1 MDAYQKCIFLAMAVN
16 LAGMKRFIAWLKS
29 VGSMW
34 AWRLSL
40 ICAGALLTTPGQ
52 AEVEGLTP
60 DQRQRL
66 ERDGFCIG
74 ERPDLGM
81 AGPYL
86 GRESPVFITTDSVLA
101 LFHGLVRKTIVQRD
115 AALANTLAAG
125 LRRNVANLEAMNPD
139 ETGAD
144 PVVCKAAMTRAKI
157 VCGTALRLLDPAW
170 HAADPAIAREI
181 DAEAA
186 RVETAAER
194 VKPAWLGAPESV
206 FRGLDYT
213 SCKPVGL
220 HEEKPAEQRYFRAVR
235 FLQMIPF
242 RLARKEEL
250 YAACY
255 ILRASQVPNQPGL
268 FDQVFEFNSVIG
280 CPAIFYTGMALDQ
293 RPAATPLLGGM
304 LGNDLKYD
312 RDAPFGPAPTT
323 LINNLIADA
332 PMPIKECDSRMI
344 SPLFLPDALLF
355 QQVTDRLTVLQR
367 ADELPDP
374 LLAAAW
380 FGDHQAQTRMQG
392 KYPGCP
398 DLFVV
403 KRPPPVRLPFRPE
416 PALPPLFEA
425 YDDVLRTLMKGPE
438 KGAPEFMRKGAWH
451 LKTRQ
456 TVLASWARMRN
467 CFALEAP
474 GGIGIGGGPED
485 RPGFVEPCPE
495 FYQKLGS
502 LAATMKGAILVSEAA
517 EAPNTRATSPP
528 DAPGFIARAD
538 LRWKEPPITGAAWS
552 SFALLCSRLE
562 AMAHK
567 QLRGIE
573 WNDLDR
579 KFFGEYGFRLL
590 NRCDDLPRAAA
601 VARTAQSGKT
611 LIAASGLPRSI
622 WVSYPWKGKAHL
634 CEGAVMTFYSSTA
647 AGPVTDAEWGV
658 TLRANPPPAAPD
670 WLAPLAMPDLS
681 PGTAE

>member
-1 MDAYQKCIFLAMAVN
+1 MEVN
-16 LAGMKRFIAWLKS
+16 SAGMKRFIAWLKS

-60 DQRQRL
+60 DLRQRL

-74 ERPDLGM
+74 GETHLGM
-81 AGPYL
+81 ADPYL

-101 LFHGLVRKTIVQRD
+101 LFHGLLRKTMVQRD
-115 AALANTLAAG
+115 AALAEMLAAG
-125 LRRNVANLEAMNPD
+125 LKRNVANLEAMNPD
-139 ETGAD
+139 EPGAD
-144 PVVCKAAMTRAKI
+144 PAVCKAAMIRAKI

-170 HAADPAIAREI
+170 HAADAAIAREI
-181 DAEAA
+181 EAEAA

-194 VKPAWLGAPESV
+194 VKPAWLGAPEPV
-206 FRGLDYT
+206 FQALDYT

-220 HEEKPAEQRYFRAVR
+220 HEDNPAEQRYFRAVR

-255 ILRASQVPNQPGL
+255 ILRASQVPKRPGV
-268 FDQVFEFNSVIG
+268 FDQVFEFNSFIG
-280 CPAIFYTGMALDQ
+280 RPAIPCAAMALEL

-332 PMPIKECDSRMI
+332 PMPIAEYDSRMI

-355 QQVTDRLTVLQR
+355 QQVTDRLAGLQR

-380 FGDHQAQTRMQG
+380 FGDRQAQTRMQG
-392 KYPGCP
+392 KYPGCD

-403 KRPPPVRLPFRPE
+403 KRYPPVRLTFRPE
-416 PALPPLFEA
+416 PALPPLFDA
-425 YDDVLRTLMKGPE
+425 YDDALRTLMQGPE
-438 KGAPEFMRKGAWH
+438 KSAPEFMRKDAWH

-474 GGIGIGGGPED
+474 DVTGVGGGPED

-502 LAATMKGAILVSEAA
+502 LAATLEDALLFSKST
-517 EAPNTRATSPP
+517 EAPQARESSPP
-528 DAPGFIARAD
+528 DAPGFISRAD
-538 LRWKEPPITGAAWS
+538 LRWKEPPSTGAAWS

-622 WVSYPWKGKAHL
+622 WVNYPWKGKVHL
-634 CEGAVMTFYSSTA
+634 CEGAVMTFYSFTA
-647 AGPVTDAEWGV
+647 AGAVTDAEWDV

-670 WLAPLAMPDLS
+670 WLAPLAMPTLS
-681 PGTAE
+681 TSNAE

>member
-1 MDAYQKCIFLAMAVN
+1 MAAN
-16 LAGMKRFIAWLKS
+16 PIGTRHSNPALKS
-29 VGSMW
+29 MRSFW
-34 AWRLSL
+34 PWRLGL
-40 ICAGALLTTPGQ
+40 ICVGVLLTTP
-52 AEVEGLTP
+52 ARAAVEGLSA
-60 DQRQRL
+60 DLRQRL

-74 ERPDLGM
+74 GETHMGM

-101 LFHGLVRKTIVQRD
+101 VFHGLLRKTMVQRD
-115 AALANTLAAG
+115 AALAEMLAAG
-125 LRRNVANLEAMNPD
+125 LKRNVANLEAMNPD
-139 ETGAD
+139 EPGAD
-144 PVVCKAAMTRAKI
+144 PAVCKAAMTRAKI

-181 DAEAA
+181 EAEAA
-186 RVETAAER
+186 RVEAAADR
-194 VKPAWLGAPESV
+194 VKPAWLGAPEPV
-206 FRGLDYT
+206 FQGLDYT

-242 RLARKEEL
+242 RLAREEEL
-250 YAACY
+250 YSACY

-280 CPAIFYTGMALDQ
+280 RQAIPCAAMALDL

-304 LGNDLKYD
+304 LGKDLSYH
-312 RDAPFGPAPTT
+312 RAALSGPAPTT

-332 PMPIKECDSRMI
+332 PMPIEECDSRMI

-355 QQVTDRLTVLQR
+355 QQVTDRLAVLR
-367 ADELPDP
+367 HADELPDP

-380 FGDHQAQTRMQG
+380 FGDRQAQTRMQR
-392 KYPGCP
+392 KYPGCD

-403 KRPPPVRLPFRPE
+403 KRNPPVRLPFRPE
-416 PALPPLFEA
+416 PALPPLFDA
-425 YDDVLRTLMKGPE
+425 YDDALRTLMQGPE
-438 KGAPEFMRKGAWH
+438 KGAPEFMRKDAWH

-456 TVLASWARMRN
+456 TVLASWARIRN

-474 GGIGIGGGPED
+474 DVTGVGGGPED

-495 FYQKLGS
+495 FYQKLGN
-502 LAATMKGAILVSEAA
+502 LAATLEDAILISEVA
-517 EAPNTRATSPP
+517 EAPKTRESSPP
-528 DAPGFIARAD
+528 DTPGFISRAD
-538 LRWKEPPITGAAWS
+538 PRWKEPPITGAEWS

-579 KFFGEYGFRLL
+579 KFFGEYGYRLL

-601 VARTAQSGKT
+601 VARTAQSGKA

-622 WVSYPWKGKAHL
+622 WVRYPWKGKSHL
-634 CEGAVMTFYSSTA
+634 CEGAVMTFYSFTA
-647 AGPVTDAEWGV
+647 PAPVTDAEWSA

-670 WLAPLAMPDLS
+670 WLAPLAMPDLPAS
-681 PGTAE
+681 TAE